1 MPTPAG
7 YARCMEDVSALR
19 FRRSIARESA
29 DCYVISLGGEI
40 DLYVA
45 PLVADAF
52 ETVAGHGAVCVVLDL
67 GEAEFVDST
76 LLGLLTREVRRLRG
90 VNGRLVI
97 VCDDPRILRPFQL
110 TGLDKLVPVTPTLA
124 EALAAFGGA
133 ADENGR
139 GFSAHLA

>member
-1 MPTPAG
+1 
-7 YARCMEDVSALR
+7 MEDVSALR

-90 VNGRLVI
+90 VDGRLVI
-97 VCDDPRILRPFQL
+97 VCDDPRILRPFEL
-110 TGLDKLVPVTPTLA
+110 TGMDKLVPVRPTLS
-124 EALAAFGGA
+124 EALAAFGRGV
-133 ADENGR
+133 DESGTS
-139 GFSAHLA
+139 FPVQQA